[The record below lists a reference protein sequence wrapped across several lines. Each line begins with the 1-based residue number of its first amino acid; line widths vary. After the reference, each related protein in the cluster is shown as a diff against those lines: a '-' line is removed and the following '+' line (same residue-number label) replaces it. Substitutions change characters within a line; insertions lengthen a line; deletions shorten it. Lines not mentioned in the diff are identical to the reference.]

1 MSDIV
6 NYFLDIVER
15 AWGLF
20 VAIAWGLWEW
30 KRRKGKAAR
39 DKVDTIERLVHSV
52 EDLSRKYDELLSSNS
67 TLRSE
72 VWALKA
78 ELHEKDVI
86 IERLRA
92 RIDEL
97 EKPKA

>member
-6 NYFLDIVER
+6 NYFLDFVER

-20 VAIAWGLWEW
+20 IAIAWGMWEW

-39 DKVDTIERLVHSV
+39 DKVDTIELLVKSV
-52 EDLSRKYDELLSSNS
+52 EDLSRKYDELLTANTS
-67 TLRSE
+67 LRSE
-72 VWALKA
+72 IAALKA
-78 ELHEKDVI
+78 ELNEKQITID
-86 IERLRA
+86 RLRR

-97 EKPKA
+97 EKPKP

>member
-6 NYFLDIVER
+6 NYFLDFVER

-20 VAIAWGLWEW
+20 IAIAWGLWEW

-39 DKVDTIERLVHSV
+39 DKVDTIELLVKSV
-52 EDLSRKYDELLSSNS
+52 EDLSRKYDELLNANS
-67 TLRSE
+67 ALRQE
-72 VWALKA
+72 VLELKS
-78 ELHEKDVI
+78 ELHDKDVI

-97 EKPKA
+97 EKNKP